1 VSYNT
6 AAARA
11 RPRYRSRTRLVERT
25 AATPAHPTY
34 TPAQPPLLTRT
45 ARGGART
52 APRRARGYAQGGAP
66 LTVGIRRE
74 DAARIWERRA
84 PLTPGA
90 VRALVRDERVRVLV
104 QPCARRVFP
113 LAEFLA
119 VRSQLSAFNERA
131 C

>member
-1 VSYNT
+1 M
-6 AAARA
+6 
-11 RPRYRSRTRLVERT
+11 
-25 AATPAHPTY
+25 
-34 TPAQPPLLTRT
+34 LTRT

-74 DAARIWERRA
+74 
-84 PLTPGA
+84 

-119 VRSQLSAFNERA
+119 VRLCSASNERA